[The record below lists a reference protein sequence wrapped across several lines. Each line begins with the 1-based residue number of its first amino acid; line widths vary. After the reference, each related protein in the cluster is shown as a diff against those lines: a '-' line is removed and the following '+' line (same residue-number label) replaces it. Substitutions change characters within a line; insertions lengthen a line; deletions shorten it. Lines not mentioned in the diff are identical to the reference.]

1 MCYFRDLVRSKEP
14 FQICRYFTATLQLVR
29 QTLYSFSVESLL
41 TEIVGERESY
51 WERFT
56 VEHLHDACMCM

>member
-29 QTLYSFSVESLL
+29 QTLYSFLWSLFL
-41 TEIVGERESY
+41 LRL
-51 WERFT
+51 WERGRVT
-56 VEHLHDACMCM
+56 GRDLQCSTYVYVV